1 MATAV
6 LFLVAFFLL
15 AIGVPV
21 GISLGFGMV
30 AVALGFHTTN
40 LTFLAQSMYSGFESL
55 PLTAIPAFMLAGA
68 VMETGGLSKRLVNV
82 ANKLVGNTT
91 GGLGTVTVIACM
103 FFGAISG
110 SGPATVAAIGTIMI
124 PYMVKAGYDRTYAT
138 GLSAVAGGLGII
150 VPPSIPLVIYGVA
163 TNTSI
168 GDLFLAGIGPAF
180 VVGGLLIVTNFFLS
194 RKAGYLGDGS
204 SFSTKELFKALWD
217 AKWALLMPLII
228 LGGIYGGIF
237 TPTEAA
243 VVSIFYGILVGIYG
257 YKELTWPRVWKMLVD
272 NTSFVGGI
280 MLTFAPAAALGAV
293 LALLKVP
300 RDLTNLLFSISSN
313 KIVVLLVVNVFL
325 VFVGML
331 VDTTSANIIFSPILL
346 AALKPYG
353 VDPIHFGL
361 MMTINLAIG
370 FVTPPVAG
378 NLFVASGM
386 TGIPMGAIAKKA
398 MPFII
403 AMFLALMIV
412 TYLPITSLGLL
423 QLLGRY

>member
-6 LFLVAFFLL
+6 LFVTAAVLL

-21 GISLGFGMV
+21 GISLGFGML
-30 AVALGFHTTN
+30 AVALGFGTTQIS
-40 LTFLAQSMYSGFESL
+40 FLAQSMYSGFDSL
-55 PLTAIPAFMLAGA
+55 PLTAIPCFMLAGA

-82 ANKLVGNTT
+82 ADKLVGFTT
-91 GGLGTVTVIACM
+91 GGLGTVTVLACM

-110 SGPATVAAIGTIMI
+110 SGPATVAAIGGIMI
-124 PYMVKAGYDRTYAT
+124 PYMVKAKYDRTYST

-180 VVGGLLIVTNFFLS
+180 VVGILLIITNIFLAKKNGYS
-194 RKAGYLGDGS
+194 GNGEGFHIRELAKAI
-204 SFSTKELFKALWD
+204 WD

-243 VVSIFYGILVGIYG
+243 VVAIIYG
-257 YKELTWPRVWKMLVD
+257 VIIGIFVYKEMTWKRLLEML
-272 NTSFVGGI
+272 NFNNSFVGGI

-293 LALLKVP
+293 LALLQIP
-300 RDLTNLLFSISSN
+300 TALTGFLFSVSDN
-313 KIVVLLVVNVFL
+313 KIIILLIVNVFL
-325 VFVGML
+325 VLVGMV

-346 AALKPYG
+346 VALQPYG
-353 VDPIHFGL
+353 VDPIHFGII
-361 MMTINLAIG
+361 MTINLAIG
-370 FVTPPVAG
+370 FVTPPVAA

-386 TGIPMGAIAKKA
+386 TGIPMEKIVQKA
-398 MPFII
+398 LPFIL
-403 AMFLALMIV
+403 AMFVALLIV
-412 TYLPITSLGLL
+412 TYIPGVCLGIIR
-423 QLLGRY
+423 LLGH

>member
-6 LFLVAFFLL
+6 LFVIAAVLL

-21 GISLGFGMV
+21 GISLGLGMV
-30 AVALGFHTTN
+30 AVALGFGTTQIS
-40 LTFLAQSMYSGFESL
+40 FLAQSMYSGFESL
-55 PLTAIPAFMLAGA
+55 PLTAIPCFMLAGA

-82 ANKLVGNTT
+82 ANKLVGFTT
-91 GGLGTVTVIACM
+91 GGLGTVTVLACM

-110 SGPATVAAIGTIMI
+110 SGPATVAAIGGIMI
-124 PYMVKAGYDRTYAT
+124 PYMVKAKYDRTYST

-180 VVGGLLIVTNFFLS
+180 VVGIFLIITNVILS
-194 RKAGYLGDGS
+194 KRNGYSGNGEGFHVRELVKAI
-204 SFSTKELFKALWD
+204 WD
-217 AKWALLMPLII
+217 AKWALLMPIII

-243 VVSIFYGILVGIYG
+243 VVAIIYG
-257 YKELTWPRVWKMLVD
+257 VFIGIFVYKEMTWKRFLKMLD
-272 NTSFVGGI
+272 SNNSFVGGI

-293 LALLKVP
+293 LALLQIP
-300 RDLTNLLFSISSN
+300 TALTEFLFSVSDN
-313 KIVVLLVVNVFL
+313 KIIILLIVNLFL
-325 VFVGML
+325 VLVGMV

-346 AALKPYG
+346 TALRPYG
-353 VDPIHFGL
+353 VDPVHFGL
-361 MMTINLAIG
+361 IMTINLAIG

-386 TGIPMGAIAKKA
+386 TGIPMEKIAIKA
-398 MPFII
+398 LPFII
-403 AMFLALMIV
+403 AMFIALLIV
-412 TYLPITSLGLL
+412 TYIPGCSLGILR
-423 QLLGRY
+423 LLGR